1 MRLLLIT
8 REYPPYVKGGMCRVA
23 EYLAKGSHQHEIELT
38 IIANHPGFGR
48 LKERINNITIH
59 RVSSFGSTFLTQLP
73 SFGYYASVQVQ
84 ELQKDYDIVY
94 SNYTPLFC
102 KIKRPFIA
110 GFVAT
115 RYGEYIGCKETG
127 KTGHAL
133 LNRLYIP
140 LDKLLVKKANGI
152 IVNSRNLVQE
162 ITIMGGEKKIIEFI
176 PIGINTDL
184 FKPLSSRQ
192 FTSKKKEILCVSR
205 LDSRKGIDFV
215 LNAFKEVIGAVEARL
230 IIGGDGPEKQNL
242 LKLADSLSLP
252 VKFLGTISYEDLAKI
267 YNEADLFVL
276 PSFYEG
282 LPLVALEAM
291 ACGTPTIVSDG
302 SPDLGIPRFERG
314 NVESL
319 RKIILETISSEKRLE
334 ELSRQALSISQNYK
348 WERTV
353 EETFSFL
360 QKFI

>member
-1 MRLLLIT
+1 M
-8 REYPPYVKGGMCRVA
+8 A
-23 EYLAKGSHQHEIELT
+23 EYLAKASHRHGIELT
-38 IIANHPGFGR
+38 IIANHPRLGR

-59 RVSSFGSTFLTQLP
+59 RVPSFGSTFLTQLP
-73 SFGYYASVQVQ
+73 SFGYYASALVQKLHK
-84 ELQKDYDIVY
+84 EYDIVY
-94 SNYTPLFC
+94 SNYTPVFC
-102 KIKRPFIA
+102 NINRPFIA

-115 RYGEYIGCKETG
+115 RYGEYLGCKETG
-127 KTGHAL
+127 KTLHAL

-140 LDKLLVKKANGI
+140 LDKNLIKKADGV

-162 ITIMGGEKKIIEFI
+162 ITIMGGEKKLIKYI
-176 PIGINTDL
+176 PIGTDTDL
-184 FKPLSSRQ
+184 FKPLGPRQ
-192 FTSKKKEILCVSR
+192 FTSRKKQILCVSR
-205 LDSRKGIDFV
+205 LDSRKGLDFL
-215 LNAFKEVIGAVEARL
+215 LNAFKEVIVDAEARL
-230 IIGGDGPEKQNL
+230 IIGGDGPEKHNL

-252 VKFLGTISYEDLAKI
+252 VEFLGTIAYENLSKL

-319 RKIILETISSEKRLE
+319 RKVLLEIISSEKRLD

-348 WERTV
+348 WEQTV

>member
-1 MRLLLIT
+1 MKLLLIT

-23 EYLAKGSHQHEIELT
+23 EYLAKGSHQYGIDLT

-59 RVSSFGSTFLTQLP
+59 RVPSFGSTFLTQLP
-73 SFGYYASVQVQ
+73 SFGYYASVLVQ

-94 SNYTPLFC
+94 SNYTPIFC
-102 KIKRPFIA
+102 KIKRPFIT

-140 LDKLLVKKANGI
+140 LDKLLVKKSNGI
-152 IVNSRNLVQE
+152 IVNSRNMVQE

-184 FKPLSSRQ
+184 FKPLGSRQ
-192 FTSKKKEILCVSR
+192 FTSKKKKILCVSR
-205 LDSRKGIDFV
+205 LDSRKGIDFL
-215 LNAFKEVIGAVEARL
+215 LNAFKEVIVDVEARL

-252 VKFLGTISYEDLAKI
+252 VEFLGTISYENLAKI

-291 ACGTPTIVSDG
+291 ACGTPTIISDG
-302 SPDLGIPRFERG
+302 SPDLGIPQFERG

-319 RKIILETISSEKRLE
+319 RKVLLETISSEKRLE

>member
-23 EYLAKGSHQHEIELT
+23 EYLAKGSHQHGIELT

-48 LKERINNITIH
+48 LQERINNITIH

-73 SFGYYASVQVQ
+73 SFGYYASVLVQ
-84 ELQKDYDIVY
+84 ELQNDYDIVY

-102 KIKRPFIA
+102 KIKRPFIT

-127 KTGHAL
+127 KTIHAL

-140 LDKLLVKKANGI
+140 LDQLLIKKANGI
-152 IVNSRNLVQE
+152 IVNSPHQIHE
-162 ITIMGGEKKIIEFI
+162 ITIMGGEQKIIEFI
-176 PIGINTDL
+176 PIL
-184 FKPLSSRQ
+184 FKPLGSRQ
-192 FTSKKKEILCVSR
+192 FTSKKKRILCVSR
-205 LDSRKGIDFV
+205 LDSRKGISF
-215 LNAFKEVIGAVEARL
+215 LLHAFKKMITDVKARL
-230 IIGGDGPEKQNL
+230 IIVGDGPEKHNL

-252 VKFLGTISYEDLAKI
+252 VEFLGTISYENLSKI

-319 RKIILETISSEKRLE
+319 RKVLLETISSEERLE
-334 ELSRQALSISQNYK
+334 ELSQQALSLSRNYS

-360 QKFI
+360 HKFI